1 MPVLQS
7 IDLDRSLTPQYS
19 QLGRPHMKPV
29 TMTNTTTHLN
39 GAIHKPLSREEL
51 ADLLGMSPRTIER
64 YDQAGRIRTILVGN
78 KKRVP
83 PSEVARIIE
92 EGI

>member
-1 MPVLQS
+1 M
-7 IDLDRSLTPQYS
+7 RSE
-19 QLGRPHMKPV
+19 
-29 TMTNTTTHLN
+29 MTKTTELSN
-39 GAIHKPLSREEL
+39 FAINRPLSREEL
-51 ADLLGMSPRTIER
+51 ADLLGMSLRTIER
-64 YDQAGRIRTILVGN
+64 YDQQGRIRTILIGN

>member
-1 MPVLQS
+1 MIKIAPQS
-7 IDLDRSLTPQYS
+7 DIPLNRPLT
-19 QLGRPHMKPV
+19 
-29 TMTNTTTHLN
+29 
-39 GAIHKPLSREEL
+39 REEL
-51 ADLLGMSPRTIER
+51 AELLGLATRTIER
-64 YDQAGRIRTILVGN
+64 YDQEGRIRTIVVGN

>member
-1 MPVLQS
+1 MMKTASQS
-7 IDLDRSLTPQYS
+7 NIQVS
-19 QLGRPHMKPV
+19 
-29 TMTNTTTHLN
+29 
-39 GAIHKPLSREEL
+39 KPLTREEL
-51 ADLLGMSPRTIER
+51 AELLGLATRTIER
-64 YDQAGRIRTILVGN
+64 YDQEGRIRTILVGN